1 MRRSIVAVFTAAF
14 LVFVGAHVVGA
25 KNEESS
31 KPRTVDEARF
41 SGFLDDYSKLEPNP
55 ELITDLLYAAPDG
68 VEKVAQADS
77 IMIDQPEIFI
87 HPESKYKG
95 MKPDDMK
102 VLSDAFREIMVDELK
117 DTLTIVE
124 EKGPN
129 VLYIR
134 MGITGLY
141 IKKKRSMNP
150 LSYTPLGLV
159 KGALTKA
166 LTKDITK
173 KLSLVEANLEAEMLM
188 SQTGERLGAAVIQRG
203 IHKDKEKGQKED
215 RTSWEEVE
223 TLLRRAGKR
232 LACRLK
238 NARLP
243 EGERIDCL
251 ERLATETAKK

>member
-1 MRRSIVAVFTAAF
+1 MQRLMVAILTAAF
-14 LVFVGAHVVGA
+14 LMLVGGHVIGA

-31 KPRTVDEARF
+31 KPQTVDEARF
-41 SGFLDDYSKLEPNP
+41 SGFLDDYSKLVPNP
-55 ELITDLLYAAPDG
+55 ELVTDLLYAAPDG
-68 VEKVAQADS
+68 EEKAAQADS

-117 DTLTIVE
+117 DTFAIVE

-150 LSYTPLGLV
+150 LSYTPMGLV
-159 KGALTKA
+159 RGAIKKA

-173 KLSLVEANLEAEMLM
+173 KLSLVEANLEVETLM
-188 SQTGERLGAAVIQRG
+188 SLTGERLGAAVIQRG
-203 IHKDKEKGQKED
+203 LHKDKEKGQKED
-215 RTSWEEVE
+215 RTSWEDVE
-223 TLLRRAGKR
+223 TLLQSGGKR

-243 EGERIDCL
+243 AEERVDCL
-251 ERLATETAKK
+251 ELLATETDKK

>member
-1 MRRSIVAVFTAAF
+1 MRRSMVAILTAAF
-14 LVFVGAHVVGA
+14 LVLVGAHVVGA

-55 ELITDLLYAAPDG
+55 ELITDLLYAAPDAE
-68 VEKVAQADS
+68 EKAAQADS
-77 IMIDQPEIFI
+77 IMIDQPELFI

-102 VLSDAFREIMVDELK
+102 ALSDAFREIMVDELK
-117 DTLTIVE
+117 EVYTIVE
-124 EKGPN
+124 ENGPN
-129 VLYIR
+129 VLYMRI
-134 MGITGLY
+134 GITGLY
-141 IKKKRSMNP
+141 IKKKRSKNP
-150 LSYTPLGLV
+150 LSYTPFGV
-159 KGALTKA
+159 VRGALKNA

-173 KLSLVEANLEAEMLM
+173 KLSLVEANIEVETLM
-188 SQTGERLGAAVIQRG
+188 SLTGERLGAAVIQRG

-215 RTSWEEVE
+215 RTSWEDVE
-223 TLLRRAGKR
+223 TLLHRGGKR